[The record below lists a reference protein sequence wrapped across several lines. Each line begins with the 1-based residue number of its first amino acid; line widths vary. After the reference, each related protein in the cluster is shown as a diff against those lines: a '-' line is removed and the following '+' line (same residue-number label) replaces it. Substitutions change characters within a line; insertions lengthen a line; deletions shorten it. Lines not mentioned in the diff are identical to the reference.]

1 MAKLAKKTI
10 PRGTVINWRYSRL
23 ETGFVA
29 IYWRDMIKFS
39 RNRALLFSALIQPVL
54 WLVLYGISM
63 SSNIN
68 IFFAN
73 TSAAPSGA
81 VSVSYMT
88 FMTAG
93 VVGMTILFTCLYSG
107 QNVQFDKQYGLMKEI
122 VVSPMPRSQIL
133 LGVTLGGITKA
144 LIQAAIVILF
154 GYVLG
159 IQFFFG
165 LTVIGILVAIGGV
178 LLFAVL
184 FSTSLMFLSSAIAMK
199 VKDHNVS
206 QAIITL
212 LTLPLF
218 FASNALYPLDSLPTV
233 LKAAAYINPLTHFI
247 NGMRYFGISSNFY
260 SFGIHYATSIND
272 LLTSLGFLAGFGI
285 IMFFLAVRAFDTT
298 TEF

>member
-1 MAKLAKKTI
+1 
-10 PRGTVINWRYSRL
+10 L
-23 ETGFVA
+23 EKGFIA
-29 IYWRDMIKFS
+29 IYWRDMIKFL

-68 IFFAN
+68 IFFAS
-73 TSAAPSGA
+73 TIAPTGA
-81 VSVSYMT
+81 MTVSYMT

-107 QNVQFDKQYGLMKEI
+107 QNIQFDKQYGLMKEI

-133 LGVTLGGITKA
+133 LGLTLGGLTKA

-159 IQFFFG
+159 IQFFSG
-165 LTVIGILVAIGGV
+165 LNAAAASTAIGGV

-184 FSTSLMFLSSAIAMK
+184 FSLGLMFLSSTIAMR
-199 VKDHNVS
+199 VRDHNVS

-218 FASNALYPLDSLPTV
+218 FASNALYPLNSLPSI
-233 LKAAAYINPLTHFI
+233 LKAVAYLNPLTHFI
-247 NGMRYFGISSNFY
+247 NGMRYFGISPDFY
-260 SFGIHYATSIND
+260 SFGIHYVTSVNE
-272 LLTSLGFLAGFGI
+272 LVLSLGFLIGFI
-285 IMFFLAVRAFDTT
+285 VVMFMLALRAFETT
-298 TEF
+298 MEF

>member
-1 MAKLAKKTI
+1 MEK
-10 PRGTVINWRYSRL
+10 
-23 ETGFVA
+23 GFIA
-29 IYWRDMIKFS
+29 IYWRDMLKFS
-39 RNRALLFSALIQPVL
+39 RNRALLFSALIQPIL
-54 WLVLYGISM
+54 WLVLYGVSM

-68 IFFAN
+68 IFFAS
-73 TSAAPSGA
+73 TSAPSGV

-122 VVSPMPRSQIL
+122 VVSPMPRFQIL

-144 LIQAAIVILF
+144 LIQVAIVILF

-165 LTVIGILVAIGGV
+165 LTAMGTLAAIGGV

-184 FSTSLMFLSSAIAMK
+184 FSVSLMFLSSAIAMK

-206 QAIITL
+206 QVIITL

-218 FASNALYPLDSLPTV
+218 FASNALYPLESLPV
-233 LKAAAYINPLTHFI
+233 ALKVVAYLNPLTHFI
-247 NGMRYFGISSNFY
+247 SGMRYFGISSNFY
-260 SFGIHYATSIND
+260 SFGIHYATSITD
-272 LLTSLGFLAGFGI
+272 LLLSLVFLVGFSI
-285 IMFFLAVRAFDTT
+285 VMFFVAVRAFDTT

>member
-1 MAKLAKKTI
+1 VACERAKLEK
-10 PRGTVINWRYSRL
+10 
-23 ETGFVA
+23 GFVA
-29 IYWRDMIKFS
+29 IYWRDVTKFV

-54 WLVLYGISM
+54 WLVLYGVSM
-63 SSNIN
+63 TSNIN
-68 IFFAN
+68 IFYAN
-73 TSAAPSGA
+73 SATPAGA

-93 VVGMTILFTCLYSG
+93 VVGMTILFTCLYAG
-107 QNVQFDKQYGLMKEI
+107 QNIQFDKQYGLMKEI

-133 LGVTLGGITKA
+133 LGVTLGGITRA

-165 LTVIGILVAIGGV
+165 LTPAATLTAIGGV

-184 FSTSLMFLSSAIAMK
+184 FSMSLMFLSSTIAMK

-218 FASNALYPLDSLPTV
+218 FASNALYPLSSLPAV
-233 LKAAAYINPLTHFI
+233 LKAAAYLNPLTHFI
-247 NGMRYFGISSNFY
+247 NGMRYFGISSDFY
-260 SFGIHYATSIND
+260 SFGIHYVTSPYD
-272 LLTSLGFLAGFGI
+272 LLISLGFLAAFCI
-285 IMFFLAVRAFDTT
+285 IMFFLSVRVFESTI
-298 TEF
+298 EF

>member
-1 MAKLAKKTI
+1 VKTSGGNQDI
-10 PRGTVINWRYSRL
+10 
-23 ETGFVA
+23 EKGFLA
-29 IYWRDMIKFS
+29 IYWRDMVKFS
-39 RNRALLFSALIQPVL
+39 RNRALLLSALIQPVL

-68 IFFAN
+68 IFFGEGV
-73 TSAAPSGA
+73 APLGA
-81 VSVSYMT
+81 VSVNYMT

-107 QNVQFDKQYGLMKEI
+107 QNIQFDKQYGLMKEI

-144 LIQAAIVILF
+144 LIQAGIVILF

-165 LTVIGILVAIGGV
+165 LTATAVLTAIGGV

-184 FSTSLMFLSSAIAMK
+184 FSLSMMFLSSAIAMK
-199 VKDHNVS
+199 VRDHNVS
-206 QAIITL
+206 QAIITI

-218 FASNALYPLDSLPTV
+218 FASNALYPLDSLPMA
-233 LKAAAYINPLTHFI
+233 LKIVAYLNPLTHFI
-247 NGMRYFGISSNFY
+247 NGIRFYGISSDFY
-260 SFGIHYATSIND
+260 SFGVHYVITLGE
-272 LLTSLGFLAGFGI
+272 LLVSLGFLVVFGV
-285 IMFFLAVRAFDTT
+285 IMFLVSVRAFDTT

>member
-1 MAKLAKKTI
+1 MEK
-10 PRGTVINWRYSRL
+10 
-23 ETGFVA
+23 GFMA
-29 IYWRDMIKFS
+29 IYWRDMVKFS

-54 WLVLYGISM
+54 WLVLYGVSM

-68 IFFAN
+68 VFFAN
-73 TSAAPSGA
+73 SSAPTGA

-107 QNVQFDKQYGLMKEI
+107 QNIQFDKQYGLMKEI

-133 LGVTLGGITKA
+133 FGETLGGITRA

-159 IQFFFG
+159 IKFFFG
-165 LTVIGILVAIGGV
+165 LTIYGFLVAIGGV

-184 FSTSLMFLSSAIAMK
+184 FSMGLMFLSSAIAMR

-218 FASNALYPLDSLPTV
+218 FASNALYPLDSLPAF
-233 LKAAAYINPLTHFI
+233 LKAAAFINPLTHFI
-247 NGMRYFGISSNFY
+247 NGMRYFGISSDFY
-260 SFGIHYATSIND
+260 SFGIHYTTSINE
-272 LLTSLGFLAGFGI
+272 LLISFGFLVGFGI
-285 IMFFLAVRAFDTT
+285 VMFLLALRAFETT
-298 TEF
+298 IEF

>member
-1 MAKLAKKTI
+1 MEK
-10 PRGTVINWRYSRL
+10 
-23 ETGFVA
+23 GFVA
-29 IYWRDMIKFS
+29 IYWRDMVKFFRS
-39 RNRALLFSALIQPVL
+39 KALLFSALIQPVL

-68 IFFAN
+68 IFFATTPN
-73 TSAAPSGA
+73 PQGVTT
-81 VSVSYMT
+81 VSYMT
-88 FMTAG
+88 FMAAG
-93 VVGMTILFTCLYSG
+93 VVGMTILFTCLYAG

-133 LGVTLGGITKA
+133 IGVTLGGITKA
-144 LIQAAIVILF
+144 LIQTVIVIAF

-165 LTVIGILVAIGGV
+165 LTVEGTLVAIAGV
-178 LLFAVL
+178 SLFAVL
-184 FSTSLMFLSSAIAMK
+184 FATGLMFLSSAIAMK
-199 VKDHNVS
+199 VRDHNVS

-218 FASNALYPLDSLPTV
+218 FASNALYPLDSLPAV

-247 NGMRYFGISSNFY
+247 NGMRCFGIGSDFY
-260 SFGIHYATSIND
+260 AFGIHYVIPLNE
-272 LLTSLGFLAGFGI
+272 LLVSLGFLVGFNVV
-285 IMFFLAVRAFDTT
+285 MFVAAIRAFETT

>member
-1 MAKLAKKTI
+1 M
-10 PRGTVINWRYSRL
+10 
-23 ETGFVA
+23 ETGFIA
-29 IYWRDMIKFS
+29 IYWRDMIKFL

-73 TSAAPSGA
+73 TTAPAGA
-81 VSVSYMT
+81 VTVSYMT

-107 QNVQFDKQYGLMKEI
+107 QNIQFDKQYGLMKEI

-133 LGVTLGGITKA
+133 LGLTLGGITKA
-144 LIQAAIVILF
+144 LIQAAIVVLF

-159 IQFFFG
+159 IQFFSG
-165 LTVIGILVAIGGV
+165 LNATGTSIAVGGV

-184 FSTSLMFLSSAIAMK
+184 FSVGLMFLSSTIAMR
-199 VKDHNVS
+199 VRDHNVS

-218 FASNALYPLDSLPTV
+218 FASNALYPLNSLPSI
-233 LKAAAYINPLTHFI
+233 LKAVAYLNPLTHFI
-247 NGMRYFGISSNFY
+247 NGMRYFGISPDFY
-260 SFGIHYATSIND
+260 SFGIHYVTPIND
-272 LLTSLGFLAGFGI
+272 LVLSLGFLFGFI
-285 IMFFLAVRAFDTT
+285 VAMFVLALRAFETT
-298 TEF
+298 MEF

>member
-1 MAKLAKKTI
+1 VKTSGGNQDI
-10 PRGTVINWRYSRL
+10 EKRFL
-23 ETGFVA
+23 A
-29 IYWRDMIKFS
+29 IYWRDMVKFS
-39 RNRALLFSALIQPVL
+39 RNRALLLSALIQPVL

-68 IFFAN
+68 IFFGEGV
-73 TSAAPSGA
+73 APLGA
-81 VSVSYMT
+81 VSVNYMT

-107 QNVQFDKQYGLMKEI
+107 QNIQFDKQYGLMKEI

-144 LIQAAIVILF
+144 LIQAGIVILF

-165 LTVIGILVAIGGV
+165 LTASAALTAIGGV

-184 FSTSLMFLSSAIAMK
+184 FSLSMMFLSSAIAMK
-199 VKDHNVS
+199 VRDHNVS
-206 QAIITL
+206 QAIITI

-218 FASNALYPLDSLPTV
+218 FASNALYPLDSLPMA
-233 LKAAAYINPLTHFI
+233 LKIVAYLNPLTHFI
-247 NGMRYFGISSNFY
+247 NGIRFYGISSDFY
-260 SFGIHYATSIND
+260 SFGVHYVITLGE
-272 LLTSLGFLAGFGI
+272 LLVSLGFLVVFGV
-285 IMFFLAVRAFDTT
+285 IMFLVSVRAFDTT

>member
-1 MAKLAKKTI
+1 MKTSGGNQDI
-10 PRGTVINWRYSRL
+10 
-23 ETGFVA
+23 EKGFLA
-29 IYWRDMIKFS
+29 IYWRDMVKFS
-39 RNRALLFSALIQPVL
+39 RNRALLLSALIQPVL

-68 IFFAN
+68 IFFGEGV
-73 TSAAPSGA
+73 APLGA
-81 VSVSYMT
+81 VSVNYMT

-107 QNVQFDKQYGLMKEI
+107 QNIQFDKQYGLMKEI

-144 LIQAAIVILF
+144 LIQAGIVILF

-165 LTVIGILVAIGGV
+165 LTATAVLTAIGGV

-184 FSTSLMFLSSAIAMK
+184 FSLSMMFLSSAIAMK
-199 VKDHNVS
+199 VRDHNVS
-206 QAIITL
+206 QAIITI

-218 FASNALYPLDSLPTV
+218 FASNALYPLDSLPMA
-233 LKAAAYINPLTHFI
+233 LKIVAYLNPLTHFI
-247 NGMRYFGISSNFY
+247 NGMRFYGISSDFY
-260 SFGIHYATSIND
+260 SFGVHYVITLD
-272 LLTSLGFLAGFGI
+272 ELLVSLGFLVVFGV
-285 IMFFLAVRAFDTT
+285 IMFLVSVRAFDTT

>member
-1 MAKLAKKTI
+1 VEK
-10 PRGTVINWRYSRL
+10 
-23 ETGFVA
+23 GFIA
-29 IYWRDMIKFS
+29 IYWRDMIKFF

-54 WLVLYGISM
+54 WLILYGISM

-68 IFFAN
+68 IFFPN
-73 TSAAPSGA
+73 GSTPSGV

-107 QNVQFDKQYGLMKEI
+107 QNIQFDKQFGLMKEI

-144 LIQAAIVILF
+144 LIQATIVISF

-165 LTVIGILVAIGGV
+165 LTVTGILVAIGGV
-178 LLFAVL
+178 LLFAML
-184 FSTSLMFLSSAIAMK
+184 FSMSLMFLSSAIAMR

-218 FASNALYPLDSLPTV
+218 FASNALYPLDSLPIV
-233 LKAAAYINPLTHFI
+233 LKAAAYLNPLTHFI
-247 NGMRYFGISSNFY
+247 NGMRYFGISSDFY
-260 SFGIHYATSIND
+260 SFGIHYVISLND
-272 LLTSLGFLAGFGI
+272 LLVSLGFLAGFSI
-285 IMFFLAVRAFDTT
+285 VMFLLAVRAFETT
-298 TEF
+298 IEF

>member
-1 MAKLAKKTI
+1 VEK
-10 PRGTVINWRYSRL
+10 
-23 ETGFVA
+23 GFVA

-73 TSAAPSGA
+73 SSAPSGA

-107 QNVQFDKQYGLMKEI
+107 QNIQFDKQYGLMKEI
-122 VVSPMPRSQIL
+122 VVSPMPLSQIL
-133 LGVTLGGITKA
+133 LGETLGGITKA

-159 IQFFFG
+159 TQFFFG
-165 LTVIGILVAIGGV
+165 LTVTGTLAAIGGV

-184 FSTSLMFLSSAIAMK
+184 FSMSLMFLSSAIAMK

-218 FASNALYPLDSLPTV
+218 FASNALYPLDSLPIV
-233 LKAAAYINPLTHFI
+233 LKAAAYLNPLTHFI
-247 NGMRYFGISSNFY
+247 NGMRYFGISSDFY
-260 SFGIHYATSIND
+260 SFGVHYVTSFNEF
-272 LLTSLGFLAGFGI
+272 LLSLGFLAGFTI
-285 IMFFLAVRAFDTT
+285 VMFLLAVRAFDTT
-298 TEF
+298 IEF

>member
-1 MAKLAKKTI
+1 VKTSGGNQDI
-10 PRGTVINWRYSRL
+10 EKRFL
-23 ETGFVA
+23 A
-29 IYWRDMIKFS
+29 IYWRDMVKFS
-39 RNRALLFSALIQPVL
+39 RNRALLLSALIQPVL

-68 IFFAN
+68 IFFGEGV
-73 TSAAPSGA
+73 APLGA
-81 VSVSYMT
+81 VSVNYMT

-107 QNVQFDKQYGLMKEI
+107 QNIQFDKQYGLMKEI

-165 LTVIGILVAIGGV
+165 LTATAALTAIGGV

-184 FSTSLMFLSSAIAMK
+184 FSLSMMFLSSAIAMK
-199 VKDHNVS
+199 VRDHNVS
-206 QAIITL
+206 QAIITI

-218 FASNALYPLDSLPTV
+218 FASNALYPLDSLPMA
-233 LKAAAYINPLTHFI
+233 LKIVAYINPLTHFI
-247 NGMRYFGISSNFY
+247 NGMRFYGISSDFY
-260 SFGIHYATSIND
+260 SFGVHYVITLGELIV
-272 LLTSLGFLAGFGI
+272 SLGFLVVFGV
-285 IMFFLAVRAFDTT
+285 IMFIVSVRAFDTT

>member
-1 MAKLAKKTI
+1 VKTSGGNQDI
-10 PRGTVINWRYSRL
+10 EKRFL
-23 ETGFVA
+23 A
-29 IYWRDMIKFS
+29 IYWRDMVKFS
-39 RNRALLFSALIQPVL
+39 RNRALLLSALIQPVL

-68 IFFAN
+68 IFFGEGV
-73 TSAAPSGA
+73 APLGA
-81 VSVSYMT
+81 VSVNYMT

-107 QNVQFDKQYGLMKEI
+107 QNIQFDKQYGLMKEI

-165 LTVIGILVAIGGV
+165 LTATAALTAIGGV

-184 FSTSLMFLSSAIAMK
+184 FSLSMMFLSSAIAMK
-199 VKDHNVS
+199 VRDHNVS
-206 QAIITL
+206 QAIITI

-218 FASNALYPLDSLPTV
+218 FASNALYPLDSLPMA
-233 LKAAAYINPLTHFI
+233 LKIVAYLNPLTHFI
-247 NGMRYFGISSNFY
+247 NGMRFYGISSDFY
-260 SFGIHYATSIND
+260 SFGVHYVITLGE
-272 LLTSLGFLAGFGI
+272 LLVSLGFLVVFGV
-285 IMFFLAVRAFDTT
+285 IMFLVSVRAFDTA

>member
-1 MAKLAKKTI
+1 MKTSGGNQDI
-10 PRGTVINWRYSRL
+10 
-23 ETGFVA
+23 EKGFLA
-29 IYWRDMIKFS
+29 IYWRDMVKFS
-39 RNRALLFSALIQPVL
+39 RNRALLLSALIQPVL

-68 IFFAN
+68 IFFGEGV
-73 TSAAPSGA
+73 APLGA
-81 VSVSYMT
+81 VSVNYMT

-107 QNVQFDKQYGLMKEI
+107 QNIQFDKQYGLMKEI

-144 LIQAAIVILF
+144 LIQAGIVILF

-165 LTVIGILVAIGGV
+165 LTATAVLTAIGGV

-184 FSTSLMFLSSAIAMK
+184 FSLSMMFLSSAIAMK
-199 VKDHNVS
+199 VRDHNVS
-206 QAIITL
+206 QAIITI

-218 FASNALYPLDSLPTV
+218 FASNALYPLDSLPMV
-233 LKAAAYINPLTHFI
+233 LKIVAYINPLTHFI
-247 NGMRYFGISSNFY
+247 NGMRFYGISSDFY
-260 SFGIHYATSIND
+260 SFGVHYVITLD
-272 LLTSLGFLAGFGI
+272 ELLVSLGFLVVFGV
-285 IMFFLAVRAFDTT
+285 IMFLVSVRAFDTT